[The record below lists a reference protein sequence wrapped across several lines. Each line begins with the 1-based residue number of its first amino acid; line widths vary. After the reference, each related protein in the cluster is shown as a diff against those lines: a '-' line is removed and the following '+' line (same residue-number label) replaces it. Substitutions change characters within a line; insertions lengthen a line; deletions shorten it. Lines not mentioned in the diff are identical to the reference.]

1 MHACPMKYW
10 VVTTRNGNYSAFN
23 GYHFTPS
30 NYSQLHC
37 FRCGVYWRSSGRYVI
52 KIPDT
57 DKETENLARELR
69 NKNNGKQDI
78 INNLE
83 L

>member
-1 MHACPMKYW
+1 MHRCPMRYW
-10 VVTTRNGNYSAFN
+10 VVTTRNGNRSAFN

-37 FRCGVYWRSSGRYVI
+37 LRCGTYWRSSGRYV
-52 KIPDT
+52 KQVPDT
-57 DKETENLARELR
+57 DRATEDLARELR
-69 NKNNGKQDI
+69 SKKGIQETV
-78 INNLE
+78 NNLE